1 MTDDASPSPVP
12 APAPVAGAQRIETLD
27 VLRGFA
33 VLGILAVNIGYFA
46 DVSAVSMNPAVRE
59 APSAAG
65 WVVHT
70 LMEVLAEGKFM
81 TLFSV
86 LFGAGIALFSDR
98 AEARG
103 RKPAG
108 LHYRRLGWLW
118 LIGMVHAYAIWYGDI
133 LVTYACCGAVA
144 YLGRRWRPR
153 TQLIVAAVLVIGPAL
168 GLLGFAAALPHL
180 PPEVMKGVRA
190 GMAPSAEALAAEVA
204 AYRGGWLAQMPERAE
219 DSIAVQTFIL
229 WFFSGPR
236 VTALM
241 LTGMAL
247 LRLGVITGE
256 RRDAF
261 YTRLFAVGAVP
272 GLLITVA
279 GVAFNHH
286 HGFSLERSVLQVEF
300 ANYWGSLL
308 MAAAYLAAVAL
319 LVRSRAWPGVR
330 RRLGAAGRMAFS
342 NYLGQSLLCT
352 TLFYGHG
359 LGLYARVPGEWQA
372 LVVAAV
378 WALQLWV
385 SPWWL
390 DRYRFG
396 PAEWLWRSLTYAQA
410 QPMTRR
416 AG

>member
-1 MTDDASPSPVP
+1 VTDDASPAPVP
-12 APAPVAGAQRIETLD
+12 AAAPVAGAQRIETLD

-33 VLGILAVNIGYFA
+33 VLGILAVNISYFA

-70 LMEVLAEGKFM
+70 LMKVLAEGKFM

-98 AEARG
+98 VEARG

-108 LHYRRLGWLW
+108 LHYRRIGWLW

-133 LVTYACCGAVA
+133 LVSYACCAAVA

-153 TQLIVAAVLVIGPAL
+153 TQLIVAAVLAAGPAL

-180 PPEVMKGVRA
+180 PPEAMKGVRA
-190 GMAPSAEALAAEVA
+190 GMAPSAEIVAAEIA
-204 AYRGGWLAQMPERAE
+204 AYRGGWLAQMPQRAE
-219 DSIAVQTFIL
+219 ESIAMQTVIL
-229 WFFSGPR
+229 WFFTGPR

-261 YTRLFAVGAVP
+261 YARLFAAGMAP

-279 GVAFNHH
+279 GVAYSHH
-286 HGFSLERSVLQVEF
+286 QGFSLEHSVLQAEF
-300 ANYWGSLL
+300 ANYWGSLF

-319 LVRSRAWPGVR
+319 LVRSQAWPGLR

-342 NYLGQSLLCT
+342 NYLGQSLICT
-352 TLFYGHG
+352 TVFYGHG
-359 LGLYARVPGEWQA
+359 LGLFARVPGEWQA
-372 LVVAAV
+372 LMVAAV
-378 WALQLWV
+378 WALQLWI

-396 PAEWLWRSLTYAQA
+396 PMEWLWRSLTYAAA
-410 QPMTRR
+410 QPMKRP